1 MKFKFLI
8 PAMFCSAAFVFLAGC
23 GGGNKTP
30 GVPALNYTDPAPG
43 NGFRFIRNTNLST
56 KSKLVLD
63 LVARGQADE
72 SAGIAFML
80 SLNRTDIVNW
90 AWVSDRYIID
100 PDFTYYVQ
108 NGAVFDLG
116 VAPVGVK
123 SRVSA
128 SGAQLQAVVAQKG
141 IDNLKNLNSGV
152 LARVALSLK
161 PGVNV
166 TPGTVTIR
174 LTADEFQIIP
184 NTRTVMAIPLEN
196 VLLGTLD
203 VQN

>member
-1 MKFKFLI
+1 MKFKFLT

-30 GVPALNYTDPAPG
+30 GEPALNYTDPAPG
-43 NGFRFIRNTNLST
+43 NGFRFIKNTDLST

-80 SLNRTDIVNW
+80 SLNRTNIVNW
-90 AWVSDRYIID
+90 ARVSDSYFID
-100 PDFTYYVQ
+100 PDFTYVQ

-116 VAPVGVK
+116 IAPIGVK

-161 PGVNV
+161 PDVSV
-166 TPGTVTIR
+166 TSGTVR
-174 LTADEFQIIP
+174 LTVDEFQIIP
-184 NTRTVMAIPLEN
+184 NTRTVTAIPLED